1 MAPTSPS
8 AEEWFNLAEA
18 SPLEIAACGFVQRW
32 EAAVSE
38 FNQREAHDLDSLLG
52 PDRPPTDIQS
62 WHKSWTKLEF
72 ERISKSNVHLLR
84 AWKLCCNFL
93 HATPIAILSPRYGIT
108 CEGSESRATARS
120 GNQYALWSEAFCQA
134 LSGLVCH
141 PIWGQKAKRLTAAIQ
156 FAAICRLD
164 DRRPWT
170 LASYS
175 TSCRDMKRLRQ
186 IVSSQ
191 RNQPLHELCEN
202 YSLEQMARGQQP
214 SWHYMLFCHIGTY
227 ARENQGQMTNH
238 SQHFPP
244 RLAVHISDL
253 EAITKAIHHLCP
265 GSKRLDL
272 MYSDIIA
279 GAATKIRLQNAF
291 PSSSEVKNTHIRS
304 FLNELRL
311 VRQDVSSNK
320 SVGRAPPP
328 TTTSG
333 CSNATSVTTAS
344 SRRPAGI
351 EKKRKGA
358 WSNWHKR
365 DKRRRGGG
373 CEAE

>member
-32 EAAVSE
+32 DAAVSE

-52 PDRPPTDIQS
+52 PKRPSTDIQS
-62 WHKSWTKLEF
+62 WQKSWTKLEF

-93 HATPIAILSPRYGIT
+93 HASPIAILSPRHGIT
-108 CEGSESRATARS
+108 CERSESQETARS

-134 LSGLVCH
+134 LSCLVCH

-175 TSCRDMKRLRQ
+175 AGGRDMKRLRQ

-202 YSLEQMARGQQP
+202 YSLEQMACGQAP
-214 SWHYMLFCHIGTY
+214 SSHYMLFCHIGTY
-227 ARENQGQMTNH
+227 ARENQGQMINH

-253 EAITKAIHHLCP
+253 EAITKAIHHHYP

-272 MYSDIIA
+272 MYSDVIA
-279 GAATKIRLQNAF
+279 GAATKIRLQSAF
-291 PSSSEVKNTHIRS
+291 PSSSELKDTHIRS

-328 TTTSG
+328 TTT
-333 CSNATSVTTAS
+333 TSVTTTATRGAS
-344 SRRPAGI
+344 SRRSAGI
-351 EKKRKGA
+351 EKKRKRA
-358 WSNWHKR
+358 WGSRDKH
-365 DKRRRGGG
+365 DKRRREGG